1 MRTTTIASLSLTAVL
16 AALLA
21 GNAAA
26 QAISTPFSGDN
37 QKSSVSQHIGL
48 VEVTIDYS
56 SPDVH
61 APDGSDRR
69 GKIWGTLVP
78 MGAPDDPFGTCTEC
92 PWRAGAN
99 QNTVFTVSHDVKVEG
114 QPLAAGSYGL
124 FMEPGPEEWTVIFSK
139 NHASWGHYFY
149 DAKEDALRVKVKPSK
164 AEYNEWLTYEFTD
177 RHPDKATVALKWE
190 ELQVPITI
198 SVDNATDLHLARI
211 RDELRNFQGFNWQ
224 NWVAAAQYAM
234 QVKRTNDALEFA
246 DAAVNRQFIGV
257 ENFQT
262 LNTLAQAQEAA
273 GKTADA
279 AATRQRAL
287 NHYPAG
293 PVELHQAGRQL
304 LAQGKKEEALKVFE
318 LNAKRHPNAWPVN
331 VGLARGYSAVGRYKD
346 ALKHAKLALAQA
358 PDDQNKKVLADGIKK
373 LEAGKDMNS

>member
-1 MRTTTIASLSLTAVL
+1 MRKTTIASLAL

-21 GNAAA
+21 GNAPTKATA
-26 QAISTPFSGDN
+26 QAISTPPSGDN
-37 QKSSVSQHIGL
+37 QQSSVSQHIGV

-61 APDGSDRR
+61 APDGTDRR

-99 QNTVFTVSHDVKVEG
+99 QNTVFTVSHDVKIEG
-114 QPLAAGSYGL
+114 QPLPAGSYGL
-124 FMEPGPEEWTVIFSK
+124 FMEPGPEEWTIIFSK
-139 NHASWGHYFY
+139 NNASWGHYFY
-149 DAKEDALRVKVKPSK
+149 DAREDALRVKVKPSK

-198 SVDNATDLHLARI
+198 SVENATDLHLARI

-224 NWVAAAQYAM
+224 NWRAAAQYAL
-234 QVKRTNDALEFA
+234 QVKRPNDALEFA

-262 LNTLAQAQEAA
+262 LDTLAQAQEAA

-287 NHYPAG
+287 NHYTAG
-293 PVELHQAGRQL
+293 PVELHQYGRQL
-304 LAQGKKEEALKVFE
+304 LGQGKKDEALKVFE

-331 VGLARGYSAVGRYKD
+331 VGLARGYSAVGRYKE
-346 ALKHAKLALAQA
+346 ALKAAKAALAQA